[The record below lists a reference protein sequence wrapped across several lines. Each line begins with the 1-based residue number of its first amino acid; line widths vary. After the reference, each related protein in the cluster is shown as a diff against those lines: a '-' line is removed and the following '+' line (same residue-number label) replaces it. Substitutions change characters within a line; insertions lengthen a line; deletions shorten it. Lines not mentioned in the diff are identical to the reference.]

1 MDRVTRDTAASDVEL
16 RFALDRVAGGRELEG
31 RSLLRRIR
39 TAYGVLLIWES
50 MSHWQSSEAGEKTP
64 FAIVRESG
72 WSIIAPANKH
82 IEDLS
87 IGYCG
92 KSYRIQ
98 SSDGSNLKKSD
109 PLVRKIVH
117 TCQEFHNHH
126 LRRGENTIMDRS
138 LQQQQREQLRLGA
151 MGELV
156 RMADF

>member
-1 MDRVTRDTAASDVEL
+1 MTHDTAASDVEL
-16 RFALDRVAGGRELEG
+16 RFALDRISGVRELEG

-39 TAYGVLLIWES
+39 TAYGALLIWES
-50 MSHWQSSEAGEKTP
+50 MSHWQRSEAGDKTP

-82 IEDLS
+82 IDDLT

-98 SSDGSNLKKSD
+98 SSDGSSLKKSD

-117 TCQEFHNHH
+117 TCQEFYNHH

-138 LQQQQREQLRLGA
+138 LQREPRSSV
-151 MGELV
+151 MGPRRELV
-156 RMADF
+156 RM